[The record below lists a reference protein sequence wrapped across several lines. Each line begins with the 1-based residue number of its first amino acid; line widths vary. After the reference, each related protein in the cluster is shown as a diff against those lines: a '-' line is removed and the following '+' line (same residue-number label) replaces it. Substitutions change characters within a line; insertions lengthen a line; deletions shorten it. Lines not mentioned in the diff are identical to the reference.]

1 MLSVVLLSVF
11 YAVYRY
17 AECHC
22 AAKKHVKRRFVKKN
36 HNFDKNEFGHTLMCS
51 LSLTSTNRG
60 GFFFKQPS
68 DQNQS

>member
-1 MLSVVLLSVF
+1 MLCSKEALHAECH
-11 YAVYRY
+11 YAEYRY

-51 LSLTSTNRG
+51 LSLT
-60 GFFFKQPS
+60 
-68 DQNQS
+68 